1 MKLIINEDI
10 KAIVSDFNVTA
21 YHIIFKDNYN
31 ALTKSSNVDNL
42 INKLTIDCQTKYN
55 YDEITKIPKLKET
68 RDGYKAFGK
77 DPSHTRP
84 ASEALLRR
92 VVKGTTLYRLGDVI
106 DLGNILSVMTL
117 RSVCV
122 VDYNKLV
129 GDVVIK
135 MGTKDDIYYGI
146 GRGLINVA
154 DIPIYVDDLGPFGCP
169 TSDNDRTKVTDETK
183 EILIMII
190 NFSNNELAEDENLLI
205 NLYKNYTEI
214 KDIEKLGE

>member
-77 DPSHTRP
+77 DPSHIRP

-92 VVKGTTLYRLGDVI
+92 LVKGTNLYRLGDVI

-146 GRGLINVA
+146 GRGLINVE